1 MKWFKT
7 DNEIVQFLINFF
19 LIETLGHIAI
29 YLICLLFRI
38 FGMPQLYQFMYST
51 PLIHHITF
59 TIFLIIAITLSVTNI
74 LRRRNET
81 KT

>member
-7 DNEIVQFLINFF
+7 NNEIVQFLINFF

-38 FGMPQLYQFMYST
+38 FGMPQLYQFMYSS

-59 TIFLIIAITLSVTNI
+59 TFFLLIAITLSVINI
-74 LRRRNET
+74 L
-81 KT
+81 KHKKQ

>member
-7 DNEIVQFLINFF
+7 NNEIVQFLINFF

-38 FGMPQLYQFMYST
+38 FGMPQLYQFMYSS

-59 TIFLIIAITLSVTNI
+59 TVFLIIAITLSVINI
-74 LRRRNET
+74 L
-81 KT
+81 KHKKK

>member
-29 YLICLLFRI
+29 YLFCLLLRI
-38 FGMPQLYQFMYST
+38 FGMPQLYQFMYSS

-59 TIFLIIAITLSVTNI
+59 TIFLLIAITLSVINI
-74 LRRRNET
+74 LKRR
-81 KT
+81 KQ

>member
-29 YLICLLFRI
+29 YLFCLLLRI
-38 FGMPQLYQFMYST
+38 FGMPQLYQFMYSS

-59 TIFLIIAITLSVTNI
+59 SIFLLIAITLSVINI
-74 LRRRNET
+74 IKHR
-81 KT
+81 KQ